1 MKNYLTI
8 ERDEWAKL
16 APDHKIE
23 ITKEELA
30 DIKALGLSLI
40 HI

>member
-1 MKNYLTI
+1 MKNNQIVLNFLVFA
-8 ERDEWAKL
+8 E
-16 APDHKIE
+16 KIANGRQQNE
-23 ITKEELA
+23 LLA